1 MHHVA
6 PLLHRMAHDLVD
18 VLGTSAPPSKRCRVP
33 GASSAAYVDA
43 EGLAATLLAADQ
55 RAFPAHSFDVCM
67 HLTQLLLTTALPQ
80 RHESTSTP
88 RMGRVLR
95 ASYALNAPAH
105 SDETLPQFSTDTTS
119 PLELPPSSVAP
130 NASESESDD
139 AWATPASMS
148 SPTRRGV

>member
-1 MHHVA
+1 M
-6 PLLHRMAHDLVD
+6 
-18 VLGTSAPPSKRCRVP
+18 
-33 GASSAAYVDA
+33 
-43 EGLAATLLAADQ
+43 
-55 RAFPAHSFDVCM
+55 
-67 HLTQLLLTTALPQ
+67 
-80 RHESTSTP
+80 STP
-88 RMGRVLR
+88 RMGRVSR

-105 SDETLPQFSTDTTS
+105 SDETLPLFSTDTTS